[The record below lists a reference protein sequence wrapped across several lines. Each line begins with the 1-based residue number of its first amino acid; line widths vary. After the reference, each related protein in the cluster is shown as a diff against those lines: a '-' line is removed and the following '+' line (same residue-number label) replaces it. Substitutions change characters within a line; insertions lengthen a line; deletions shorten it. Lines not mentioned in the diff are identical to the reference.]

1 MRDLGQGTETSAS
14 TRNRS
19 AHIALIL
26 SGILVAS
33 ALPGFSGRA
42 GAFGYQPRQGRP
54 TAPGF
59 QQGFPQNPWSFVTT
73 RQGAA
78 TANAAARLAQS
89 GVTCEPGVPEDR
101 IEACVG
107 KNAGDACTFELGVP
121 PSAAPAG

>member
-54 TAPGF
+54 TAP
-59 QQGFPQNPWSFVTT
+59 
-73 RQGAA
+73 
-78 TANAAARLAQS
+78 ANAAARLAQS

-121 PSAAPAG
+121 PSATPAG